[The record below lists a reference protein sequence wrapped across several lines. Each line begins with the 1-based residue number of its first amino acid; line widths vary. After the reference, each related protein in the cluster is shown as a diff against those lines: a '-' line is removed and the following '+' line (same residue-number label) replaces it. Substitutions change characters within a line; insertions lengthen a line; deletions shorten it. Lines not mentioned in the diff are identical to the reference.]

1 MTLEHAP
8 DNRRAFFTSWTLTG
22 TQGGQILA
30 ALVFI
35 PVVAL
40 PDEIKYGIG
49 WRIPFWLSAVV
60 VIVGGAPGL
69 DGKVGLLGSQSRG
82 EASRHGWM
90 TSAALTAFALPCCGR
105 SAAT

>member
-35 PVVAL
+35 PVLAM
-40 PDEIKYGIG
+40 PDEIK
-49 WRIPFWLSAVV
+49 
-60 VIVGGAPGL
+60 
-69 DGKVGLLGSQSRG
+69 
-82 EASRHGWM
+82 
-90 TSAALTAFALPCCGR
+90 
-105 SAAT
+105 